1 MSYSVRHF
9 GKRIHDLTEE
19 SQARL
24 ADLSTRVQ
32 ESMAGIRVVK
42 AFVQED
48 YEIDQF
54 ERMNQSLLSKN
65 RELIVSTSIFYPTMQ
80 LFIGFAVVVGP
91 LLTEQRRVFASKG
104 IWIGGPIALLIFLPN
119 LIWKLQHN
127 GPLVELMRNI
137 RASGRDI
144 EVGAFGLPRAPD
156 LPGDSGDISGLAD
169 GSVLFS
175 FRTRGPRISGLGWAF
190 MAVLATLVVLHG
202 KDYYATPVYPMVF
215 AGDGCGNRRGSAD
228 LRSG

>member
-1 MSYSVRHF
+1 MACGECPAWGYVDQPSLIALFHNALPGSSATSLGHRCPPSAYLLLRIIKTGEQRLWLWFAVRY
-9 GKRIHDLTEE
+9 GIGLENKY
-19 SQARL
+19 
-24 ADLSTRVQ
+24 
-32 ESMAGIRVVK
+32 SMAV
-42 AFVQED
+42 F
-48 YEIDQF
+48 
-54 ERMNQSLLSKN
+54 
-65 RELIVSTSIFYPTMQ
+65 
-80 LFIGFAVVVGP
+80 GFAVVVGP